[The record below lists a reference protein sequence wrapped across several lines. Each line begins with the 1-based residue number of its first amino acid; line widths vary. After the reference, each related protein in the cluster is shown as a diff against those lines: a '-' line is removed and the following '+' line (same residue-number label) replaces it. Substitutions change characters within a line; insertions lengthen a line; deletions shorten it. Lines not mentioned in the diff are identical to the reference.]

1 MSGIVYIVGTPIG
14 NLEDLSLRAKRVLAE
29 VDTIYAEDTRVSTK
43 LLQRYQIQT
52 KLRSFREA
60 AETYQI
66 QKTLKEIIGLLEN
79 GKDIAY
85 ISDAGTPGV
94 SDPGNYLVES
104 VLEAGYQVVP
114 IPGSSALASILSIAG
129 MSVQKVL
136 FVGFLPR
143 KKGHQTALRR
153 LNQGLGDAYFEAIIF
168 YESPERI
175 LNLIAELRQWQM
187 PLKII
192 LAREMTKLHEEVIR
206 GSLEEVEKILKT
218 KGSIKGE
225 ITLLVG
231 KET

>member
-29 VDTIYAEDTRVSTK
+29 VDSIYAEDTRVSTK
-43 LLQRYQIQT
+43 LLQRYQIKT
-52 KLRSFREA
+52 RLRSFREA

-66 QKTLKEIIGLLEN
+66 QKTLKEIISLLEN

-94 SDPGNYLVES
+94 SDPGNYLVKS

-114 IPGSSALASILSIAG
+114 VPGSSALASILSIAG
-129 MSVQKVL
+129 TSVLKVL

-153 LNQGLGDAYFEAIIF
+153 LHQGLEGDYFESVVF

-175 LNLIAELRQWQM
+175 LTLLTELKQWQM
-187 PLKII
+187 PLKLV
-192 LAREMTKLHEEVIR
+192 LAREMTKLHEEIMR
-206 GSLEEVEKILKT
+206 GSLEEVEGSLKT
-218 KGSIKGE
+218 RGSIKGE
-225 ITLLVG
+225 ITLLIS
-231 KET
+231 KAT